1 MSRGPVERLEFDP
14 SDLTVP
20 VGRMADLARGRH
32 GWINVRPV
40 IHPDDEP
47 PPPGLFA
54 VFGPGPHKVPTA
66 TWMAPAPGRGGVL
79 RPAQIGLQH
88 ARGSRVLPSLGEL
101 GLTPLAGWRVVQDHP
116 RRGLVASLPDGI
128 PGDVVLAWLV
138 AVSGPLCAVPT
149 TGRWQAEVYRPA

>member
-14 SDLTVP
+14 SDLGGP
-20 VGRMADLARGRH
+20 VGRMAELERLRR

-54 VFGPGPHKVPTA
+54 IFGPGPHKVPTA

-79 RPAQIGLQH
+79 RPTQIGLQH
-88 ARGSRVLPSLGEL
+88 ARGSRVLPGLGEL
-101 GLTPLAGWRVVQDHP
+101 GLAPLAGWRVVQDHP

-128 PGDVVLAWLV
+128 PSDVVLAWLV
-138 AVSGPLCAVPT
+138 GVSGPLCAVPM